1 MEEDADGTNFKKAV
15 GNRNHR
21 RWDSERCGEEKAA
34 LSEETESQCKEF
46 DAVLE
51 KETDAKIR
59 DIRNELEKE
68 KDSRLAALKEDTEQH
83 LVHLDSFYKE
93 NHQRI
98 SEELFKKIITA

>member
-1 MEEDADGTNFKKAV
+1 M
-15 GNRNHR
+15 R
-21 RWDSERCGEEKAA
+21 RGKSGHFPKRRRDNVKSLMPSWK
-34 LSEETESQCKEF
+34 
-46 DAVLE
+46 

-98 SEELFKKIITA
+98 SEELFKKNYYSLIQMNEDFKRKEVN

>member
-1 MEEDADGTNFKKAV
+1 M
-15 GNRNHR
+15 R
-21 RWDSERCGEEKAA
+21 RGKSGH
-34 LSEETESQCKEF
+34 STEETERQCKEF

-83 LVHLDSFYKE
+83 LVHLDSFYKRD
-93 NHQRI
+93 RI
-98 SEELFKKIITA
+98 TSVFPKNFSKKLLQLNSDE

>member
-1 MEEDADGTNFKKAV
+1 MEQILRKLSEIETTADEILKDADRKK
-15 GNRNHR
+15 R
-21 RWDSERCGEEKAA
+21 A
-34 LSEETESQCKEF
+34 LSEETERQCKEF

-83 LVHLDSFYKE
+83 LVHLDYFYKE